1 MIKVSGGRGGS
12 RASYIGKSHDVL
24 SLKVEEYLA
33 SYIRVRAEGH
43 VRKLKAD
50 RLRQMK

>member
-1 MIKVSGGRGGS
+1 MMTFSWNCP
-12 RASYIGKSHDVL
+12 
-24 SLKVEEYLA
+24 LKVEEYLA
-33 SYIRVRAEGH
+33 SYIRVRAQGH